1 LGKGLTVMRSPRQ
14 PDRAQAMTTGRWRA
28 GRPASRRAFLLFLA
42 VAAVGASSRVTAAA
56 PSGDRLVQAGGLLSS
71 LEKSAGGRLGVAV
84 LDSGSAA
91 KLLYRADERFPLCS
105 TFKLLASAAVLKR
118 VDAGQ
123 DVLGRHIS
131 YGQADLLD
139 YAPVTKAHLGS
150 GGMTLGDLCAAA
162 IDWSDNTAANLILK
176 EIGGPKGFT
185 AFARS
190 LGDPTTRLDRDEPT
204 LNTAIPGDPRDT
216 TSPLAMARDL
226 QMVLLGAVLS
236 EASKTQ
242 LEAWLIADRVGDKRL
257 RAGLPQNWGI
267 GDKTGS
273 GDHGTATRSPSS
285 GRQIARR
292 SSPPSITLRGPM
304 RWMRATPSTVRSGR
318 SSRRRSDGTACGTV
332 IRAGE
337 VRCGRQ

>member
-1 LGKGLTVMRSPRQ
+1 MGKGLTVMRSPRQ

-28 GRPASRRAFLLFLA
+28 GRPANRRAFLLFLA

-91 KLLYRADERFPLCS
+91 KLLYRADECFPLCS

-123 DVLGRHIS
+123 DVLGRHIP

-273 GDHGTATRSPSS
+273 GDHGTANTIAIIRPPNRAPLLAAVYYTE
-285 GRQIARR
+285 GADAMDARNAVNRQVGEIIA
-292 SSPPSITLRGPM
+292 
-304 RWMRATPSTVRSGR
+304 STF
-318 SSRRRSDGTACGTV
+318 
-332 IRAGE
+332 
-337 VRCGRQ
+337 